1 MQLLHPFMP
10 FCTEEFY
17 HAVQERNDDLMMK
30 QFVSIGLANLEGSPN
45 LVLEQ
50 GNLLK
55 ELVSTIRDLRNKNQ
69 LKPKDALKLNIETLD
84 KSAFAAIEK
93 MVLKLG
99 NLSAI
104 NFTIE
109 KPTNGINFVLGNNK
123 FSLDAGN
130 LINRASQQD
139 DLQKELV
146 YLEGFLK
153 SVNAKLGN
161 EKFVANAKPEVIAIE
176 QKKKSDAES
185 RMNAIK
191 ESLVNV
197 N

>member
-17 HAVQERNDDLMMK
+17 ATVKERNESDVLVIS
-30 QFVSIGLANLEGSPN
+30 QFENLKMSQFENEEILSS
-45 LVLEQ
+45 

-93 MVLKLG
+93 MVMKLG

-104 NFTIE
+104 NFTNG

-123 FSLDAGN
+123 FSLDAGS
-130 LINRASQQD
+130 LINTASQKD
-139 DLQKELV
+139 DLQKELAH
-146 YLEGFLK
+146 LEGFLK

-161 EKFVANAKPEVIAIE
+161 EKFVANAKPEVIALE

-185 RMNAIK
+185 RMNAIN
-191 ESLVNV
+191 ESLVV
-197 N
+197 KS